1 LIKFFKAIFNK
12 ISFAK
17 ATDEFLVK
25 EYQKSLDTK
34 YFNILYDRHHN
45 KVYGKCLSML
55 NNETLSKDALQD
67 IFLKVLLNISK
78 FNFKSKFTTW
88 VFSIT
93 YNHCIDVIRKEG
105 KLKNEKDNISYDS
118 MDYQEIDI
126 VNEEKLLKIKV
137 DQLDEVLNSIP
148 LKDKAIL
155 LMKYQGGLSIKEIS
169 KILNKSESA
178 VKMTLKRA
186 KEKSLRKYKELFYNN
201 I

>member
-1 LIKFFKAIFNK
+1 MIKFFKAILNK

-17 ATDEFLVK
+17 ATDEYLVK
-25 EYQKSLDTK
+25 EYQNSFDTK
-34 YFNILYDRHHN
+34 YFDILYDRHHN

-88 VFSIT
+88 VYSIT

-105 KLKNEKDNISYDS
+105 KLKSEKEKISKDIANL
-118 MDYQEIDI
+118 DEIYSVD
-126 VNEEKLLKIKV
+126 EDKLLKIKV
-137 DQLDEVLNSIP
+137 EKLDVILNSIP
-148 LKDKAIL
+148 IKDKSIL

-169 KILNKSESA
+169 FILNKSESA

-186 KEKSLRKYKELFYNN
+186 KEKSLRKYKELFKDL
-201 I
+201 